1 VHALPVTAT
10 HASQAGRRSDPVK
23 RPIRGCGI
31 GCEGKESVVK
41 AIRLHRRGGP
51 DQLVL
56 DDAPVPETASGDV
69 LVRVAATGITPTELG
84 WDETYQH
91 ADGSPRIPSIPG
103 HEVSGVVE
111 RVAPDVDDFQ
121 PGDAVYGLADFPRD
135 GAAAEFVAVRAANLA
150 RKPQSIGHTEA
161 ASLPLSAL
169 TACHALFENGQL
181 VAGQS
186 VLIHAGAGGVGSL
199 AVQLAHWRGVRVVAT
214 ASARDVAF
222 VRSLGADVV
231 VDYHAERFEDTASDV
246 DVVFDTV
253 GGETQERSL
262 RVLRKGG
269 VLVSVV
275 APVPPGV
282 AERFGVRGVYF
293 IVEGNR
299 AQLAEIAALVDAG
312 KLKPIIAEVFPL
324 ERARE
329 AFEFG
334 AASHSPGKIILSVA
348 ATSS

>member
-1 VHALPVTAT
+1 M
-10 HASQAGRRSDPVK
+10 
-23 RPIRGCGI
+23 
-31 GCEGKESVVK
+31 K
-41 AIRLHRRGGP
+41 AIRLHARGGP
-51 DQLVL
+51 EQLVFE
-56 DDAPVPETASGDV
+56 DAPDPEVRVGDV
-69 LVRVAATGITPTELG
+69 LVRVFATGITPTELR

-91 ADGSPRIPSIPG
+91 ADGTPRIPTIPA

-111 RVAPDVDDFQ
+111 RVAPDVDDFR

-150 RKPQSIGHTEA
+150 RKPKSIGHLEV

-169 TACHALFENGQL
+169 TAWQALFEHGGL

-186 VLIHAGAGGVGSL
+186 VLIHAAAGGVGSL
-199 AVQLAHWRGVRVVAT
+199 AVQIAKWRGLQVFAT
-214 ASARDVAF
+214 ASTRDVAF
-222 VRSLGADVV
+222 VRTMGADTVT
-231 VDYHAERFEDTASDV
+231 DYHAERFEEKARNIDM
-246 DVVFDTV
+246 VFDTV

-275 APVPPGV
+275 SRIPPGV
-282 AERFGVRGVYF
+282 AEQHGVRGVYF

-299 AQLAEIAALVDAG
+299 AQLEQIAALVDQG

-324 ERARE
+324 ARARE

-334 AASHSPGKIILSVA
+334 ARSHAPGKIVLDVSDVA
-348 ATSS
+348 R